1 MNGVVFNSIKSLAK
15 RVLRG
20 RYFSLNQLDRKLE
33 KYVDYDGGYFVE
45 LGANDGVTQSN
56 SLYFEKF
63 RNWRGLLVEPAP
75 QNYLKCRVNR
85 SARDSIYC
93 AACVSFDYDKE
104 FVRIAYSN
112 LMSTPV
118 GLDSDIKD
126 PHAHARLGDQFLN
139 NGETVF
145 EFGAVA
151 RTLNALLLD
160 AGAPR
165 EIDFLSLD
173 VEGAELE
180 VLKGVDH
187 DAFRFKYVLVE
198 CRDFPRLSAYL
209 TSCGYRFVEPLSSHD
224 YLFASVALV
233 PAVPGG
239 DE

>member
-1 MNGVVFNSIKSLAK
+1 MLKSFAK
-15 RVLRG
+15 QLFRG
-20 RYFSLNQLDRKLE
+20 KYAGLNQLDRKLE
-33 KYVDYDGGYFVE
+33 KYVDYDNGYFVE

-56 SLYFEKF
+56 SLYFEKY

-75 QNYLKCRVNR
+75 QNFLKCRQNR
-85 SARDSIYC
+85 SARTSIYC
-93 AACVSFDYDKE
+93 AACVSFGYDQE

-118 GLDSDIKD
+118 NLESDIQD
-126 PHAHARLGDQFLN
+126 ARAHAALGDRFLG

-151 RTLNALLLD
+151 RTLNSLLLD

-165 EIDFLSLD
+165 QIDFLSLD

-187 DAFRFKYVLVE
+187 QAFRFKYILVE
-198 CRDFPRLSAYL
+198 CRDFPRLGAYL
-209 TSCGYRFVEPLSSHD
+209 EKQGYHFIEKLSEQD
-224 YLFASVALV
+224 YLFVAAEQMNV
-233 PAVPGG
+233 GRAA
-239 DE
+239 